1 MKKPTS
7 LILPL
12 LLLAGLYWLLR
23 KSDTPAPS
31 SETVETKW
39 QSESFSSMPP
49 GDLPPN
55 WAAPRGTIQIVENA
69 GVRMLCFLP
78 EPMVEGRVLVPGVL
92 RGGGAIRARMSGE
105 SGKRAHPR
113 FAVGLNSDAEFHLR
127 YVFAEKRLEL
137 ITPKAVDVNGTL
149 IPEDHR
155 LASAPLELANTSPL
169 WLELRMNPEGL
180 CEGRCWA
187 EGTPRPAHP
196 PRAPPTPGCA
206 PPPDPRVADPPD
218 SALPPQPLSAIAARS
233 SRFPRRGPCS
243 AAFPFVRFD

>member
-23 KSDTPAPS
+23 KSDAPAPS
-31 SETVETKW
+31 NQPAEPKW
-39 QSESFSSMPP
+39 QSESFAAMPP

-55 WAAPRGTIQIVENA
+55 WAAPRGTIQIVDNA

-113 FAVGLNSDAEFHLR
+113 FAVGLKNDAEFHLR
-127 YVFAEKRLEL
+127 YVFTEKRLEL
-137 ITPKAVDVNGTL
+137 ITPNSVEVNDTI
-149 IPEDHR
+149 IPEDLR
-155 LASAPLELANTSPL
+155 LASVPLEIANTAPL
-169 WLELRMNPEGL
+169 WLELRMNADGL
-180 CEGRCWA
+180 CEGRCWS
-187 EGTPRPAHP
+187 EGTPRPTDPNLTHP
-196 PRAPPTPGCA
+196 TNRPASLLHATFHAAPFALKPIYV
-206 PPPDPRVADPPD
+206 DRVEW
-218 SALPPQPLSAIAARS
+218 Q
-233 SRFPRRGPCS
+233 
-243 AAFPFVRFD
+243 